1 MRPEDQDLG
10 LLWDMMRYAERVT
23 ILAGRTHF
31 AAYEKDWAMQMAI
44 ERAIEVIGEA
54 ANKVSK
60 EFRAE
65 HPEIPWQQIV
75 GQRHFLAHEYGEV
88 KQERLWQTATV
99 RVPELLD
106 LLRPLVPGYQSQETE
121 D

>member
-10 LLWDMMRYAERVT
+10 LLWDMMHYAERVT
-23 ILAGRTHF
+23 ILTGRTDF
-31 AAYEKDWAMQMAI
+31 AGYERDWAMQLAM

-54 ANKVSK
+54 ASKVSK
-60 EFRAE
+60 AFRAE

-99 RVPELLD
+99 RVPGLLAQ
-106 LLRPLVPGYQSQETE
+106 LRPLVPGYQSEGLE